1 VRREAGPLG
10 RIEDLKD
17 QAGVA
22 LDTIGRLPGL
32 VTRAEAALD
41 DYDADKRSPQ
51 RRTTRIMM
59 VLGFW
64 AILIIATV
72 LLVRLF
78 I

>member
-1 VRREAGPLG
+1 
-10 RIEDLKD
+10 
-17 QAGVA
+17 VA

-51 RRTTRIMM
+51 RRTTRTMM
-59 VLGFW
+59 VVAFW
-64 AILIIATV
+64 AILIIAAV
-72 LLVRLF
+72 LLARLF